1 MPIQCYNVRGVSGH
15 IPVRRF
21 SVGTLSD
28 VGPSPVGTLSGWT
41 LPGRKFSR
49 WRHIPVATLPVGT
62 FTVLGQDTFGNNGE
76 HGTDGVDH
84 CFSLGMLFAINV
96 FH

>member
-1 MPIQCYNVRGVSGH
+1 
-15 IPVRRF
+15 
-21 SVGTLSD
+21 
-28 VGPSPVGTLSGWT
+28 
-41 LPGRKFSR
+41 
-49 WRHIPVATLPVGT
+49 VGT
-62 FTVLGQDTFGNNGE
+62 FTVLGQDTFGKNGE